1 MRVLKLIKTEAVL
14 VVLFASVVL
23 FGGCGH
29 ATQAS
34 GDPDNSNSA
43 GLVRRSFLE
52 READY
57 SSRGHGI
64 RCDTQS
70 KDFDSGEPVRRFF
83 SGGAR
88 IVSGD
93 R

>member
-34 GDPDNSNSA
+34 GDPDNTNSKP
-43 GLVRRSFLE
+43 GLFEGLSRERSRLQFQ
-52 READY
+52 R
-57 SSRGHGI
+57 
-64 RCDTQS
+64 
-70 KDFDSGEPVRRFF
+70 
-83 SGGAR
+83 AR
-88 IVSGD
+88 Y
-93 R
+93 